1 LTSINPEMHL
11 GNDIGF
17 DSLDLAELTARIK
30 TVCDIDIFED
40 GIKKKLFQI
49 KLSLHEIL
57 SN

>member
-17 DSLDLAELTARIK
+17 DSLGLAELTVWIK

>member
-1 LTSINPEMHL
+1 MHL

-17 DSLDLAELTARIK
+17 DSFGLAELTVRIK

>member
-1 LTSINPEMHL
+1 MHL

-17 DSLDLAELTARIK
+17 DSLDLAELTVWIK